1 MLAALDIAA
10 DGVVDRVAMEELRRA
25 REEVRAGGRLAAA
38 LRRGTAFRFV
48 FLQMVEVGEDGGQL
62 TQMLERGALAM
73 ERDLE
78 RGIDQLVRLAE
89 PAMIVVL
96 GGLVG
101 FIALALLQA
110 IYSVNVVPR

>member
-1 MLAALDIAA
+1 
-10 DGVVDRVAMEELRRA
+10 
-25 REEVRAGGRLAAA
+25 
-38 LRRGTAFRFV
+38 
-48 FLQMVEVGEDGGQL
+48 
-62 TQMLERGALAM
+62 MLERGAGAM

-78 RGIDQLVRLAE
+78 RGIEHLVRLAE

-110 IYSVNVVPR
+110 IYSINLAGR